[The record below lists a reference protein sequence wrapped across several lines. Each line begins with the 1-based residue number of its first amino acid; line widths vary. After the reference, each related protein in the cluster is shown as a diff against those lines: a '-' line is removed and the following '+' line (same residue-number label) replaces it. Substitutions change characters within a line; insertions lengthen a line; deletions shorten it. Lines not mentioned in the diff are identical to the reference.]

1 VITSGQIKA
10 ARALLG
16 ITATKLA
23 ELSAV
28 AYTTV
33 VRLESS
39 SGVPSSQVKTLD
51 AVQKALE
58 KASIRVTCVCCDR
71 IVSKNRLLAHMKTDL
86 CKRTQQT
93 ENYINDRLNNKP
105 T

>member
-1 VITSGQIKA
+1 MITSGQIKA

-16 ITATKLA
+16 VTATKLA

-51 AVQKALE
+51 TVQKALE
-58 KASIRVTCVCCDR
+58 KAGVEFIGTPDDR
-71 IVSKNRLLAHMKTDL
+71 PGVRLKNLS
-86 CKRTQQT
+86 
-93 ENYINDRLNNKP
+93 P
-105 T
+105 